1 MYSPKID
8 EVLIPELYQQAK
20 AQGVPMT
27 KLVNRLL
34 RTAIYGTGGQHVEG
48 NEDGNFGGRGI

>member
-34 RTAIYGTGGQHVEG
+34 RIAIYGGGGQHVGG
-48 NEDGNFGGRGI
+48 NDARNTGGNAV